1 MPNTL
6 TVTILFTDI
15 VGSTAVATRLGP
27 QDADQV
33 RQGREFTE
41 ALEMS
46 ERIGAPYWIAS
57 KCLEWAK
64 KLHLAEG
71 SEQPAAFPMLAR
83 ASQLADQYGFEG
95 LKGRAARL
103 QALSM

>member
-1 MPNTL
+1 M
-6 TVTILFTDI
+6 
-15 VGSTAVATRLGP
+15 G
-27 QDADQV
+27 
-33 RQGREFTE
+33 EK
-41 ALEMS
+41 
-46 ERIGAPYWIAS
+46 IGAPYRIAS

-64 KLHLAEG
+64 KFHLAEG

-83 ASQLADQYGFEG
+83 ASQLADQYGLEG